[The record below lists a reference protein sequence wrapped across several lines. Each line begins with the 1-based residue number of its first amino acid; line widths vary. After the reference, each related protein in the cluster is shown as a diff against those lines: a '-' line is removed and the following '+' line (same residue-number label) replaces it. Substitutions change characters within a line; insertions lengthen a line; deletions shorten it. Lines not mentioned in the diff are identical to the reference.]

1 MGKDPVFRLHTPTG
15 SQNILVADRETH
27 VRQRRLLSH
36 AFSEKALREQESILM
51 MYVNKLMDQLSEI
64 CLTSPLNLVAWYTF
78 TTFDLV
84 GDLSFGENFGCLDSG
99 DYAPFVRAIESMSK
113 ELTFMQIFIYY
124 RLEKVRRWF
133 MPKAVAGARF
143 QNVKRAMDTVDR
155 RINRD
160 TDRKDF
166 LHYILA
172 ANDEKGMS
180 RAEINV
186 NAFSLSIA
194 GSESTATFLS
204 GATYLLLTHRHI
216 YANLVKEIRSA
227 FRSEDEVTMVST
239 NDLEYLEAVL
249 SESLRLYPPVA
260 GTLPRQ
266 VPRGGEFIDGGF
278 VPAGTSVGV
287 NHFSCCHSPHNFYQA
302 EDFLPERWLP
312 GLRDAPPFEKD
323 NRASMQPFSFG
334 PRNCLGKNLARAEMR
349 LILAKLLWRFDLNL
363 LEGMEGW
370 MQGQKVFGFW
380 AKPPLMC
387 RLEPVKR

>member
-1 MGKDPVFRLHTPTG
+1 M
-15 SQNILVADRETH
+15 QM
-27 VRQRRLLSH
+27 
-36 AFSEKALREQESILM
+36 LM
-51 MYVNKLMDQLSEI
+51 
-64 CLTSPLNLVAWYTF
+64 
-78 TTFDLV
+78 
-84 GDLSFGENFGCLDSG
+84 
-99 DYAPFVRAIESMSK
+99 
-113 ELTFMQIFIYY
+113 YY
-124 RLEKVRRWF
+124 RLQKVRQFF
-133 MPKAVAGARF
+133 MPRGVAGARS

-155 RINRD
+155 RINRV

-194 GSESTATFLS
+194 GSESTATLLS
-204 GATYLLLTHRHI
+204 GATFYLLKNRHM
-216 YANLVKEIRSA
+216 YATLIKEIRTA
-227 FRSEDEVTMVST
+227 FKSDNEITLAST
-239 NDLEYLEAVL
+239 NNLAYLEAVL

-266 VPRGGEFIDGGF
+266 VPPGGETIDGAY

-287 NHFSCCHSPHNFYQA
+287 NHFSCYHHPQNFYRA

-312 GLRDAPPFEKD
+312 EIRDAAPFEKD
-323 NRASMQPFSFG
+323 NRACMQPFSFG

-349 LILAKLLWRFDLNL
+349 LILAKLLWRFDLELVGGRGNW
-363 LEGMEGW
+363 MEG
-370 MQGQKVFGFW
+370 QQVFGFW

-387 RLEPVKR
+387 RLEVVRRE